1 MQLSH
6 HRYTPP
12 WVGSFLL
19 LLATLL
25 GTEACETQTWEQ
37 YMEAAAFAYQDEN
50 FVDAERWFLAA
61 EQVALGFASTDPR
74 LAVTLGNLADL
85 YHAQARDV
93 EAEPLYQ
100 EALERLERIDGPESP
115 RVARFVA
122 DLASF
127 YAILDRTEEAKPLFL
142 RALDTLDW
150 ELGPDHRDVL
160 VIRTG
165 LAGLYLELGEYGNA
179 DPLYREVLSILLASE
194 EPDQD
199 HLMTVLRDYARV
211 LRATGR
217 ESDALALET
226 RWQALRNA
234 L

>member
-1 MQLSH
+1 
-6 HRYTPP
+6 
-12 WVGSFLL
+12 
-19 LLATLL
+19 
-25 GTEACETQTWEQ
+25 
-37 YMEAAAFAYQDEN
+37 MEAAAFAYQDEN
-50 FVDAERWFLAA
+50 FVDAEQWFLAA

-93 EAEPLYQ
+93 EAEPLYR
-100 EALERLERIDGPESP
+100 EAVERLERIDGPESP
-115 RVARFVA
+115 RVARFIA

-127 YAILDRTEEAKPLFL
+127 YAILDRSEEAEPLFL

-150 ELGPDHRDVL
+150 ELGPGPPGVL
-160 VIRTG
+160 VIR
-165 LAGLYLELGEYGNA
+165 NA
-179 DPLYREVLSILLASE
+179 DPLYREVLAILLTSE

-226 RWQALRNA
+226 RGQALRDA